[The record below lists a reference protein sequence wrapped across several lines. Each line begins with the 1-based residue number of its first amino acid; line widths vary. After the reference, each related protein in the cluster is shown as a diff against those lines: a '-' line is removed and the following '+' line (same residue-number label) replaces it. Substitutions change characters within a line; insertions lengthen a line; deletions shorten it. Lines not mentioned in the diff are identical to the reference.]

1 MGTLGKKIML
11 ILRVYIIG
19 MGFYWKG
26 VIYSAVIDPMLSSL
40 RRGVVA
46 RVTSDDRV
54 IDIAC
59 GPGTLAFAIALRAQ
73 SVTAIDIEE
82 DLISYASRRSDKKGI
97 TNISFRAFDAS
108 DLSCFADNEF
118 DVAVTSMAIH
128 QFEPE
133 LAVKILAEMKRI
145 ASRVIVADY
154 NCPMTPGVFRS
165 LAYGIENLAGGD
177 HYRNFRNYMAVGGM
191 EFFAAKAGLAIV
203 SSEIRG
209 KGVLWVGE
217 LMATGGRQGAELQ
230 IPPSKG
236 LVPRTELN

>member
-1 MGTLGKKIML
+1 
-11 ILRVYIIG
+11 

-26 VIYSAVIDPMLSSL
+26 IIYSTVIDPMLSSL
-40 RRGVVA
+40 RRGVVG
-46 RVTSDDRV
+46 RVTSNDRV

-59 GPGTLAFAIALRAQ
+59 GPGTLAMDIALRAQ

-82 DLISYASRRSDKKGI
+82 DIISYASQRAGRKGI
-97 TNISFRAFDAS
+97 ANISFRALDAS

-133 LAVKILAEMKRI
+133 LAIKILAEMKRI
-145 ASRVIVADY
+145 ASRLIVADY
-154 NCPMTPGVFRS
+154 NCPMSKGIFRS
-165 LAYGIENLAGGD
+165 VAYGMEKLAGGD

-191 EFFAAKAGLAIV
+191 EYFAGEAGLAFV

-209 KGVLWVGE
+209 KGVLKVGE
-217 LMATGGRQGAELQ
+217 LMAIGKE
-230 IPPSKG
+230 KG
-236 LVPRTELN
+236 MS